1 MPSLSQFAVWIA
13 IGFVGGSL
21 AGMAVARAR
30 RGFGLVRN
38 LGLGLIGAVV
48 GGLIFRIFGL
58 LTSLDSIAVSL
69 RDVVDAFMG
78 SLLVLVVIWLWQL
91 RKAVMIIVGAERCRW
106 SRAVNTIRRQE
117 PAASDRRGAGVA

>member
-21 AGMAVARAR
+21 AGMAVARER

-69 RDVVDAFMG
+69 RDVVDTFMG

-91 RKAVMIIVGAERCRW
+91 RKK
-106 SRAVNTIRRQE
+106 
-117 PAASDRRGAGVA
+117 PL